1 MQPVT
6 LLFGLDNPRHK
17 VDRIWRRQLKL
28 ARRLISLTWP
38 NRDWDFWVSWAP
50 VHRVYMPDNTMW
62 ELEAELTEVWHTI
75 ANHVLEAI
83 NDRDRGTSPASPAQ
97 VEVHS

>member
-6 LLFGLDNPRHK
+6 LLFGFANPRHK

-28 ARRLISLTWP
+28 AKKLISLTWP
-38 NRDWDFWVSWAP
+38 DRDWDYWVSWAP
-50 VHRVYMPDNTMW
+50 VNRVYMPDNTMW

-75 ANHVLEAI
+75 ANHVLE
-83 NDRDRGTSPASPAQ
+83 
-97 VEVHS
+97 V